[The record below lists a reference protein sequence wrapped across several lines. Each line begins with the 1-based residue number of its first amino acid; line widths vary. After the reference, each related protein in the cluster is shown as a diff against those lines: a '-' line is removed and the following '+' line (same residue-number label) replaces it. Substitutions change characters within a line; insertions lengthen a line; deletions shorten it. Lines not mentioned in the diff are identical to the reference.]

1 MGHPGSSTRPL
12 AHPFPSTP
20 TLMDSAVKS
29 KERHFP
35 ELHGQGMGL
44 RGVADPVPDRP
55 SPGPWGGVWALGP

>member
-1 MGHPGSSTRPL
+1 
-12 AHPFPSTP
+12 
-20 TLMDSAVKS
+20 MDSAVKS

-55 SPGPWGGVWALGP
+55 SPGPHRGGVWALGP